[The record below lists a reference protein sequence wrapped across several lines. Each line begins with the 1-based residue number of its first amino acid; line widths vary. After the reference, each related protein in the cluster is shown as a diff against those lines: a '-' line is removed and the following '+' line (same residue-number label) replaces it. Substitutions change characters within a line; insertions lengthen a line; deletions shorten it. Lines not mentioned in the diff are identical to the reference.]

1 MRPESSFWVLGG
13 LAEDLRLAVEVGDLR
28 LAARVAQVGGT
39 PPPSVRGRQDL
50 PARLAARVA
59 KVGGKTTVVRGRQD
73 LPSRRCSALRHRVSL
88 DPVPGEALGERH
100 PLCAATA
107 LMVALRARRIV
118 RAPPEPRHPLTPFS
132 YGLVEYGIS
141 SRSGAKQD

>member
-1 MRPESSFWVLGG
+1 MGMRLESSYWVLGG

-28 LAARVAQVGGT
+28 LAAEVAQAGGNIT
-39 PPPSVRGRQDL
+39 AVRGRQDP
-50 PARLAARVA
+50 PA
-59 KVGGKTTVVRGRQD
+59 
-73 LPSRRCSALRHRVSL
+73 RRCSALRHRVSL

-118 RAPPEPRHPLTPFS
+118 RAPPEPRHPLTLSDLSNTNPGYF
-132 YGLVEYGIS
+132 
-141 SRSGAKQD
+141 Q